1 MNSHDITI
9 QFSNCLVVWNMN
21 FMFPIILGR
30 IIPTDYVSEGL
41 KPPTRG
47 IEISGFYENVT
58 VLSLDVIKIYIYI
71 HTYIYTFKYLFAGCF
86 KLKPPRNG
94 YSFVSVTKTWC
105 SMLPPNSWQWRFPEM
120 GIPKSSKITL
130 W

>member
-21 FMFPIILGR
+21 FIFPIILGR

-58 VLSLDVIKIYIYI
+58 VLSLDVIKIYIYT
-71 HTYIYTFKYLFAGCF
+71 TYIYIYYIHIYYIYIYTTYIYILHII
-86 KLKPPRNG
+86 
-94 YSFVSVTKTWC
+94 YIHV
-105 SMLPPNSWQWRFPEM
+105 
-120 GIPKSSKITL
+120 
-130 W
+130 

>member
-21 FMFPIILGR
+21 FIFPIILGR

-71 HTYIYTFKYLFAGCF
+71 LHIYILHTYILHIYIYYIYILHII
-86 KLKPPRNG
+86 
-94 YSFVSVTKTWC
+94 YIHV
-105 SMLPPNSWQWRFPEM
+105 
-120 GIPKSSKITL
+120 
-130 W
+130 

>member
-21 FMFPIILGR
+21 FIFPIILGR

-58 VLSLDVIKIYIYI
+58 VLSLDVINIYIYMYYI
-71 HTYIYTFKYLFAGCF
+71 YIYTTYIYTTYIYILHIYI
-86 KLKPPRNG
+86 LHII
-94 YSFVSVTKTWC
+94 YIHV
-105 SMLPPNSWQWRFPEM
+105 
-120 GIPKSSKITL
+120 
-130 W
+130 